1 MCKICFL
8 AVNAD
13 PKQQAAVCHP
23 AHRKMEIKGSGSLS
37 VPRNTC
43 FDPLLAWPPFDLLI
57 SNKDLCSHSQTPGWS
72 QMSTKSKVL
81 RLHLLYATI
90 FLEFGNKLKKNHPK
104 NVPKE
109 SLRLIHTYTQLDLFT
124 PASYDDKSHCFLSWK
139 QMDAD
144 PNSIGNCSVNSI

>member
-90 FLEFGNKLKKNHPK
+90 FLEFGNKLKKIIPRTFPK
-104 NVPKE
+104 KACVWFI
-109 SLRLIHTYTQLDLFT
+109 LIHSWICSHLLLMMIN
-124 PASYDDKSHCFLSWK
+124 HCFLSWK